1 MWAVST
7 TNWNLA
13 RFYPTYFAQ
22 IKARE
27 ISICFRNC
35 SQGSCSY
42 LNFPLESVFFCRKSY
57 SFGQKQ
63 SIFSYN
69 FSHTLASRCQK
80 IIRILKFDSS
90 HFAPGNCTDMASKLM
105 CVLGQIL
112 ATYSCCTPTKNLVWK
127 FYKKLLL
134 QRAPKEI

>member
-1 MWAVST
+1 MWAIST
-7 TNWNLA
+7 TNWNFPHFSPCETGERKML
-13 RFYPTYFAQ
+13 
-22 IKARE
+22 E
-27 ISICFRNC
+27 ILIWCRNC

-42 LNFPLESVFFCRKSY
+42 FDFPLESVFFYRKSY
-57 SFGQKQ
+57 SFGRKQ